1 MTTKLTPNLMVEDIT
16 ASAMFYQDV
25 LGFRFVAGVKAGS
38 QDMVNELSEEATLQW
53 AMVMRDEQGIMFQ
66 TRQSLTQE
74 WPGFA
79 DMPINASAT
88 FYLEVD
94 DVETAREMAEGRA
107 EVILELRTTFY
118 GMREFWI
125 RDNSGYVVTVAQRM
139 ST

>member
-1 MTTKLTPNLMVEDIT
+1 MTTKLTPNLMVGDIT

-38 QDMVNELSEEATLQW
+38 RDMVNELSEEATLQW

-66 TRQSLTQE
+66 TRQSLAQE

-79 DMPINASAT
+79 DMPLSASAAL
-88 FYLEVD
+88 YLEVD
-94 DVETAREMAEGRA
+94 DVTQAYEQVKGRA

-125 RDNSGYVVTVAQRM
+125 RDNNGYVVTVAQRVEV
-139 ST
+139 